1 MYVNRLYIY
10 VYVYMYV
17 CMYVYAPVNIYIYV
31 NRLYSYEH
39 YMSTYDTY
47 AYTDVYIYIM
57 YTCTLTS
64 NKFNTL
70 NKEPQSP
77 SVCTDMTGDG
87 CMSTSYLCIYV
98 YIYTHIYHKVSSV
111 CLQELEAAAAAQKAW
126 FRDNHRM
133 YMFRATGVTVVPG
146 WARFF
151 CYFIPSFYQPGLGEQ
166 RAFSPGCRCC
176 A

>member
-1 MYVNRLYIY
+1 MNIICLHMIHMHIQMCIY
-10 VYVYMYV
+10 NVHMHIDIKQVQHTKQGTPKSKCV
-17 CMYVYAPVNIYIYV
+17 H
-31 NRLYSYEH
+31 RHDRRWLHEH
-39 YMSTYDTY
+39 KLFM
-47 AYTDVYIYIM
+47 
-57 YTCTLTS
+57 
-64 NKFNTL
+64 
-70 NKEPQSP
+70 
-77 SVCTDMTGDG
+77 
-87 CMSTSYLCIYV
+87 YLCT

-151 CYFIPSFYQPGLGEQ
+151 CYFTPSFYQPGLGEQ

>member
-1 MYVNRLYIY
+1 
-10 VYVYMYV
+10 MYV

-31 NRLYSYEH
+31 NRLYSYEY

-98 YIYTHIYHKVSSV
+98 YIYIHIFITKFPRYACRSSKQ
-111 CLQELEAAAAAQKAW
+111 LQLLRRLG
-126 FRDNHRM
+126 F
-133 YMFRATGVTVVPG
+133 ATIIE
-146 WARFF
+146 
-151 CYFIPSFYQPGLGEQ
+151 CICSEQ
-166 RAFSPGCRCC
+166 RELLSCQAGPASSATSSPPSTNLASVSRELFPPVADAAPETIPAAC
-176 A
+176 

>member
-1 MYVNRLYIY
+1 MYMCVCIYIY
-10 VYVYMYV
+10 M
-17 CMYVYAPVNIYIYV
+17 YV
-31 NRLYSYEH
+31 NRLYSYEY

-98 YIYTHIYHKVSSV
+98 HIYIHIFITKFPRYACRSSKQ
-111 CLQELEAAAAAQKAW
+111 LQLLRRLG
-126 FRDNHRM
+126 F
-133 YMFRATGVTVVPG
+133 ATIIE
-146 WARFF
+146 
-151 CYFIPSFYQPGLGEQ
+151 CICSEQ
-166 RAFSPGCRCC
+166 RELLSCQAGPASSATSSPPSTNLASVSRELFPPVADAAPETIPAAC
-176 A
+176 